1 MAYPYGAIAMKRWRH
16 QNVGVQKLLLVLHS
30 KEDSA
35 MLGQRPKPMM
45 GASAAGAA
53 SLMPDSRQ
61 HRKMFLTLVLLLC
74 ALAAVVIKDRD
85 FWFGSFENVSAN
97 ETTADPTQGSA
108 VQQATVLPMTASP
121 LPKAKKQSTAKSEP
135 SAAETT
141 VFAVNR
147 TAVPPLEAIAVQGE
161 KHSTLQPRNYSMDVQ
176 IAKAGE
182 FLWNPG
188 AAPAEHVSSSEP
200 VMSMRPPAGI
210 AYPMLSGQSKV
221 QGSVVV
227 EVLVGA
233 DGAIQNTKVVSGPPI
248 LASAAREAVRQWHF
262 KPFLQ
267 DGKAVPTKATVTV
280 NLKIKVLDN
289 PTKA

>member
-1 MAYPYGAIAMKRWRH
+1 
-16 QNVGVQKLLLVLHS
+16 
-30 KEDSA
+30 
-35 MLGQRPKPMM
+35 MM

-53 SLMPDSRQ
+53 TLLPDSKQ
-61 HRKMFLTLVLLLC
+61 HRKMALTLVLLLL

-85 FWFGSFENVSAN
+85 FWFGSFENVSTSVST
-97 ETTADPTQGSA
+97 EQS
-108 VQQATVLPMTASP
+108 QIATVQPASVLPTITAAP
-121 LPKAKKQSTAKSEP
+121 VVKAKKQTATKTLNDA

-141 VFAVNR
+141 VFAVDR
-147 TAVPPLEAIAVQGE
+147 TPVAPLQAEAVQGE
-161 KHSTLQPRNYSMDVQ
+161 KHSVLQPKSYSLDVQ

-182 FLWNPG
+182 FLWTPT
-188 AAPAEHVSSSEP
+188 AAAAERVTIPAEQT
-200 VMSMRPPAGI
+200 MSMQPPAAI
-210 AYPMLSGQSKV
+210 PYPMLTQQSKV

-233 DGAIQNTKVVSGPPI
+233 DGVIQNTKVVSGPPI

>member
-1 MAYPYGAIAMKRWRH
+1 
-16 QNVGVQKLLLVLHS
+16 
-30 KEDSA
+30 
-35 MLGQRPKPMM
+35 MLGQRPKPVMA
-45 GASAAGAA
+45 ASAAGAA
-53 SLMPDSRQ
+53 TFLPDSKQ
-61 HRKMFLTLVLLLC
+61 HRKMALTLVLLLC

-85 FWFGSFENVSAN
+85 FWFGSFESAAASN
-97 ETTADPTQGSA
+97 AYSDQS
-108 VQQATVLPMTASP
+108 QIATVQPASVLPTITAAP
-121 LPKAKKQSTAKSEP
+121 VVKAKKQTATKSADP

-141 VFAVNR
+141 VFAVDR
-147 TAVPPLEAIAVQGE
+147 TTVAPLQAEAVQGE
-161 KHSTLQPRNYSMDVQ
+161 KHSVLQPKSYSLDVQ

-182 FLWNPG
+182 FLWTPTQP
-188 AAPAEHVSSSEP
+188 AAERVTIPAEQT
-200 VMSMRPPAGI
+200 MSMQPPAAI
-210 AYPMLSGQSKV
+210 PYPMLTQQSKV

-233 DGAIQNTKVVSGPPI
+233 DGVIQNTKVVSGPPI

>member
-1 MAYPYGAIAMKRWRH
+1 
-16 QNVGVQKLLLVLHS
+16 
-30 KEDSA
+30 
-35 MLGQRPKPMM
+35 MLGQRPKPVM

-53 SLMPDSRQ
+53 TFLTDSKQ
-61 HRKMFLTLVLLLC
+61 HRKMALTLVLLLF

-85 FWFGSFENVSAN
+85 FWFGSFESAAAN
-97 ETTADPTQGSA
+97 NAYSDQG
-108 VQQATVLPMTASP
+108 QIATVQPASVLPAITAVP
-121 LPKAKKQSTAKSEP
+121 VVKAKKQSATKSLNDA

-141 VFAVNR
+141 VFAVDR
-147 TAVPPLEAIAVQGE
+147 TPVAPLQAEAVQGE
-161 KHSTLQPRNYSMDVQ
+161 KHSVLQPKSYSLDVQ

-182 FLWNPG
+182 FLWTPTQP
-188 AAPAEHVSSSEP
+188 AAERVTIPAEQT
-200 VMSMRPPAGI
+200 MSMQPPAAI
-210 AYPMLSGQSKV
+210 PYPMLTQQSKV

-233 DGAIQNTKVVSGPPI
+233 DGVIQNTKVVSGPPI

>member
-1 MAYPYGAIAMKRWRH
+1 
-16 QNVGVQKLLLVLHS
+16 
-30 KEDSA
+30 
-35 MLGQRPKPMM
+35 MLGKRPNPVV

-53 SLMPDSRQ
+53 TLMHESKQ

-74 ALAAVVIKDRD
+74 ALAAVVIKDRE
-85 FWFGSFENVSAN
+85 FWFGSFESVSAN
-97 ETTADPTQGSA
+97 EASAEQILTAAVEPTA
-108 VQQATVLPMTASP
+108 ATPTIVPP
-121 LPKAKKQSTAKSEP
+121 LVKAKKQSSAKQDASP
-135 SAAETT
+135 AETT
-141 VFAVNR
+141 VFAVSR
-147 TAVPPLEAIAVQGE
+147 TAVPPLQAEAVQGE
-161 KHSTLQPRNYSMDVQ
+161 RHSTLQAKNYSLDVQ

-182 FLWNPG
+182 FLWSPG
-188 AAPAEHVSSSEP
+188 APPAEHVSSVEQT
-200 VMSMRPPAGI
+200 MSMQPPAGI
-210 AYPMLSGQSKV
+210 PYPMLSEQSKV

-233 DGAIQNTKVVSGPPI
+233 DGVIQNTKVVSGPPI

-289 PTKA
+289 QTKA